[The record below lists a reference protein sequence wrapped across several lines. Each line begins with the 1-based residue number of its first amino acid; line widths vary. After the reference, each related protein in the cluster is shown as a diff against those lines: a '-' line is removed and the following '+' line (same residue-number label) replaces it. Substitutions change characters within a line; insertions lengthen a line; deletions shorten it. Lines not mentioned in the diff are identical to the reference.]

1 MQANSLPTGPPGVCF
16 TKGEIEAQRG
26 PSLVKGVSEKRIV
39 DSKAWA
45 HHHSPGICSE
55 LLWLLDP
62 HTHPDM
68 TPGAVSLVW
77 VQQLP
82 GSLGPSAGGHGAG

>member
-1 MQANSLPTGPPGVCF
+1 MQANSLLTGPPAVCF

-26 PSLVKGVSEKRIV
+26 PSLVKGGSEKRIV
-39 DSKAWA
+39 GSKAWV
-45 HHHSPGICSE
+45 HHHSPGTCSE
-55 LLWLLDP
+55 LLGLLDP
-62 HTHPDM
+62 HTHPDK
-68 TPGAVSLVW
+68 TPGAVSLGW